1 MTGHLFV
8 DAKTTGIRSD
18 LHDVWEIAIIDDRGH
33 EYAWQVAPDL
43 THADQRTLEAGRFH
57 SRHFT
62 ATDGDAPPGGALV
75 TAHRLEAL
83 VGGYV
88 FVETAAREAADLLNG
103 AEGSY
108 SDLTNHGRPDRFLA
122 PWLRRHG
129 QEWHGRGHSD
139 LLSLGWSLLIPSCP
153 EMARTSPCSYGRGIS
168 RSFGVEPEHYARYT
182 ALGTCRWLRALWEA
196 MSPSLR
202 EA

>member
-1 MTGHLFV
+1 MTAPLFV

-43 THADQRTLEAGRFH
+43 AHSDQRTLEVGRFH

-62 ATDGDAPPGGALV
+62 ATAADPPPGGALV

-88 FVETAAREAADLLNG
+88 FVETVAREVADLLNG
-103 AEGSY
+103 AERSH
-108 SDLTNHGRPDRFLA
+108 SDVALLDPPNRFVA
-122 PWLRRHG
+122 SWLRRHG
-129 QEWHGRGHSD
+129 REWPARRHDD
-139 LLSLGWSLLIPSCP
+139 LPSTGWALLLPSYPELS
-153 EMARTSPCSYGRGIS
+153 RTLPNSYGIS
-168 RSFGVEPEHYARYT
+168 RSFGVEPEHYARHT

-196 MSPSLR
+196 MSPPLR
-202 EA
+202 GA